1 MSSSEDVLRKVGR
14 GGAGNFYSVRK
25 EDELAAE
32 KVPTISICGTKTL
45 VPKARKRGHSG
56 RKPSQIYADL
66 QRQDDESSPV
76 VSSQGSNVRAGRGGA
91 GNFIDPSQLP
101 DAQGKARMSK
111 EVTEAV
117 TSSLKKHPQR
127 MGGRGGAGNWAG
139 EEQKESADEE
149 QGLSKTEELERRIK
163 DAVEKGLRVPEK
175 VHHGREK
182 DVKQ

>member
-1 MSSSEDVLRKVGR
+1 MSSSEDVFRKVGR
-14 GGAGNFYSVRK
+14 GGAGNFYSVKK
-25 EDELAAE
+25 EDEIAAE
-32 KVPTISICGTKTL
+32 K
-45 VPKARKRGHSG
+45 
-56 RKPSQIYADL
+56 DL
-66 QRQDDESSPV
+66 QRQDDESGPV

-101 DAQGKARMSK
+101 DAQGEARMSK